1 MSGKNEQP
9 EQTIAKDLVMTNCEV
24 RGHTYNQVLQSLVG
38 SILLRC
44 VGTEP
49 VWGKGDAM
57 MMEETGVIFKKDKGM

>member
-1 MSGKNEQP
+1 MTERRRCSGGGGGEMSGENEQP

-24 RGHTYNQVLQSLVG
+24 RGHTDNQVLQSVVG

-49 VWGKGDAM
+49 V
-57 MMEETGVIFKKDKGM
+57 